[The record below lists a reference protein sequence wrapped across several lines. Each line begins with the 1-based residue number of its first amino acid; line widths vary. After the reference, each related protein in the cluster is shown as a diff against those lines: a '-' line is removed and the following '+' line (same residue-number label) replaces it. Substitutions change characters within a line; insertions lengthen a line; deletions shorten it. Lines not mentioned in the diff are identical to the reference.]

1 MSIDNYIWQ
10 MAESYCAGNMT
21 EQQVLELE
29 KRQQE
34 NPAFAADFQE
44 SVNLILSLQNSG
56 RQTKFRSMLQDIAAD
71 TEQKT
76 EKTTR
81 TIPLKTHYWRTAAVA
96 AGMALVTS
104 IGSVLV
110 YHQTD
115 HAAKS
120 SITQLSKKLDNEL
133 QTIKTNQ
140 HQLNQKI
147 DKINANQPAPGPGP
161 GNMSGTGFAITN
173 DGYIATNYH
182 VAKEAD
188 SLYIQTHDGS
198 YHKAFIVAFDDK
210 TDVAI
215 LQVQDKNFRFSK
227 TDVPYTFATSK
238 VGLGARVFTLGFPG
252 DEIVYSEG
260 YISSK
265 NGLHGDSAQYRL
277 ELPAAP
283 GQSGAP
289 IVDANGDILGL
300 VTSKETA
307 TEGTTYA
314 VSSKAVLQLVHSM
327 AKPDNL
333 HLPKANKLGKLSRE
347 QQIKKLEEYTCIVQ
361 VYK

>member
-10 MAESYCAGNMT
+10 MAENYCSGNMT
-21 EQQVLELE
+21 GQEVLELE

-34 NPAFAADFQE
+34 DPVFAADFQE
-44 SVNLILSLQNSG
+44 CVGMILSIQNSG
-56 RQTKFRSMLQDIAAD
+56 RQAKFRSMLKDIAAS
-71 TEQKT
+71 TPEKAE
-76 EKTTR
+76 EKTSTR
-81 TIPLKTHYWRTAAVA
+81 TIPLRAHYLRTAAIA
-96 AGMALVTS
+96 AGIALITS
-104 IGSVLV
+104 ISSVFV
-110 YHQTD
+110 YRQSD
-115 HAAKS
+115 RSGKS
-120 SITQLSKKLDNEL
+120 AVTQLSKLHNEL
-133 QTIKTNQ
+133 ETIKTNQ

-147 DKINANQPAPGPGP
+147 EKINANPPAPG
-161 GNMSGTGFAITN
+161 NLSGTGFAITN
-173 DGYIATNYH
+173 NGYVATNYH

-188 SLYIQTHDGS
+188 SLYIQTHDGQ

-227 TDVPYTFATSK
+227 TEVPYTFATAK
-238 VGLGARVFTLGFPG
+238 AGLGARVFTLGFPG

-260 YISSK
+260 YISAK
-265 NGLHGDSAQYRL
+265 NGLRGDSAQYRL

-289 IVDANGDILGL
+289 IVDGNGDILGI

-333 HLPKANKLGKLSRE
+333 HLPKANKLSKLSRE